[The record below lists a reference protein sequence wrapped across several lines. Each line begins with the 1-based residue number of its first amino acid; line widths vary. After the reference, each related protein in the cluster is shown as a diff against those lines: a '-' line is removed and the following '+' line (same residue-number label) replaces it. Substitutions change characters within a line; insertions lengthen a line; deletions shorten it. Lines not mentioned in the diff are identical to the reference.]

1 MEDGTYEISLF
12 RRFFSKDWLMY
23 PGKLSFRCFII
34 VVSTTWRK
42 GIHHKLFG
50 DPGCPNS
57 PPNVPNGYYNITS
70 GDATCWNTPKEGS
83 RIRYNCNSDYELL
96 GPESMMCKN
105 GSWKSLPSAKYLLSD
120 EYGNDDDRNT
130 DEDDQD
136 KIITSRGS
144 INYGRQVGFATQAKK
159 FKESRSSFIPRGP
172 LITVCNS
179 SPTLSG
185 QSIKVSNILSM
196 SPSSIFSLSSSSSST
211 LLLIT
216 LCYNIL
222 IYFCLS

>member
-12 RRFFSKDWLMY
+12 RRFFSKDWLKY

-50 DPGCPNS
+50 DPGCPN
-57 PPNVPNGYYNITS
+57 PPPIVPNGYYNVTT
-70 GDATCWNTPKEGS
+70 GDTTCWNTPKEGS
-83 RIRYNCNSDYELL
+83 RIRYNCNPDFELL
-96 GPESMMCKN
+96 GRESMICKN

-120 EYGNDDDRNT
+120 EYANEDDRNLDHE
-130 DEDDQD
+130 DEE
-136 KIITSRGS
+136 KIVISNS
-144 INYGRQVGFATQAKK
+144 NYGRQVGFATQAKK

-196 SPSSIFSLSSSSSST
+196 SPSSIFLLSSSSSST
-211 LLLIT
+211 LLIA
-216 LCYNIL
+216 LCYNVL
-222 IYFCLS
+222 IYIFSS